1 MRRKP
6 IGRTNFSFVPV
17 ACCPYCGSALFK
29 KDGVANGRQRLRCK
43 GCGRT
48 FNALT
53 GTMLAKTRKGEEKW
67 EDYVV
72 QFTND
77 ATLIAEHEYGAINKN
92 TAHLWRLKM
101 MRCLG
106 ALVSEAVL
114 SGHVWIDEIYFD
126 VPKNDKVSGP
136 GWRLLRGISRNK
148 VAVEAA
154 IDEYGNTYAA
164 VMGTGKP
171 TSEMISEALA
181 GHISPGSVIVHDKF
195 HGHGDFIRESGLA
208 DISGGSQEPG
218 YLELMQ
224 RANQFSA
231 LIKRVFVLHVGIG
244 RAHIQ
249 DYLNWACMRQ
259 RLRAVKP
266 GKKEE
271 IPPLPLRFYR
281 G

>member
-1 MRRKP
+1 
-6 IGRTNFSFVPV
+6 
-17 ACCPYCGSALFK
+17 
-29 KDGVANGRQRLRCK
+29 
-43 GCGRT
+43 
-48 FNALT
+48 
-53 GTMLAKTRKGEEKW
+53 
-67 EDYVV
+67 V

-195 HGHGDFIRESGLA
+195 HGHGDFIRESGARRYFRGITGAGLPGA
-208 DISGGSQEPG
+208 DAEGES
-218 YLELMQ
+218 
-224 RANQFSA
+224 
-231 LIKRVFVLHVGIG
+231 VL
-244 RAHIQ
+244 RAHKARLRPACR
-249 DYLNWACMRQ
+249 DWAC
-259 RLRAVKP
+259 AYP
-266 GKKEE
+266 GLSELGLHA
-271 IPPLPLRFYR
+271 PR